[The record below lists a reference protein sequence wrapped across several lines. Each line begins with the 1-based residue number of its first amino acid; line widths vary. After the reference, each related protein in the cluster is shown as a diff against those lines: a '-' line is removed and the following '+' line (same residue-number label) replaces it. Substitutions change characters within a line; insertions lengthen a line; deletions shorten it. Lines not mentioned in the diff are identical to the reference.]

1 MKKENKIELM
11 EFIYKIDVMGVNNSM
26 LRKEFDKHDKKQWRE
41 FIEKQIKI
49 LNETN
54 K

>member
-11 EFIYKIDVMGVNNSM
+11 EFIYKIDVIGVNNSM
-26 LRKEFDKHDKKQWRE
+26 LRKEFDKHNKKQWRE

-49 LNETN
+49 LEL
-54 K
+54 